1 MEQEAEFVNKGREP
15 HPNAPQTMP
24 QSRQRDPLQQTSSI
38 QQERNT
44 TEQHPLELR
53 GSRTRRQPPL
63 NQNAKAK

>member
-1 MEQEAEFVNKGREP
+1 
-15 HPNAPQTMP
+15 MP